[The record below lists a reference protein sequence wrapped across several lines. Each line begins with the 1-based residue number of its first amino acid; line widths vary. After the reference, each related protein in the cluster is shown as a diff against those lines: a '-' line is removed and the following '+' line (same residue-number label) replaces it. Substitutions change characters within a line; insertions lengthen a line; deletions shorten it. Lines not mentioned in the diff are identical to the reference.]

1 MKYIKYFKS
10 SEQDGYEEIDPEEIE
25 DLVDESSTPIWF
37 INHVDFTT
45 TQKEVL
51 YKLGLKDDSY
61 IANDRGGWKRM
72 INLMC
77 YQYPKKGYPTIWI
90 HKTPDEWYYVS
101 IADKQK
107 VYKCDQF
114 DSVLKCL
121 KNECK
126 VQISEM
132 DIW

>member
-1 MKYIKYFKS
+1 MKYLKHFES
-10 SEQDGYEEIDPEEIE
+10 LNYEEIDPEEIE
-25 DLVDESSTPIWF
+25 DLADESSIS
-37 INHVDFTT
+37 IYYIEHVDFTD

-61 IANDRGGWKRM
+61 IASDKGGWKRT

-90 HKTPDEWYYVS
+90 HKTPDEWYYISVV
-101 IADKQK
+101 DKLK

-114 DSVLKCL
+114 DSVLQCL
-121 KNECK
+121 KKECGIK
-126 VQISEM
+126 
-132 DIW
+132 